1 MNTSSSKCKLLL
13 FVLIALLLSGLLT
26 KQSRGQERRA
36 PGGGRRAVVVDERLA
51 VLRATPELSG
61 QLLRRL
67 GRGRLVAIT
76 RERRSRDGV
85 LFYQVNVTRRTRG
98 WIQRD
103 AVVSMRPGDDG
114 RLLRLVSA
122 SEDFDRIAR
131 ARIFLDSFPRSRLR
145 PAVLLL
151 YGDEAEQAAAKLALD
166 AARRLN
172 KKEMTANGAPIFSYY
187 LNYNGLDRYRKQGIT
202 FTFDEATRRFHYNGA
217 AWREIIRR
225 HPKSN
230 EAALA
235 RQRLEIIATDH

>member
-1 MNTSSSKCKLLL
+1 MNTSSSQCKLLL
-13 FVLIALLLSGLLT
+13 LILITLLLCGLLT
-26 KQSRGQERRA
+26 KQSRGQPRRA

-51 VLRATPELSG
+51 VLRGTPELSG
-61 QLLRRL
+61 ELLRRL

-98 WIQRD
+98 WIQRE
-103 AVVSMRPGDDG
+103 AVISMRPGDDE

-131 ARIFLDSFPRSRLR
+131 ARIFLETFPRSRLR

-166 AARRLN
+166 AARRLDKN
-172 KKEMTANGAPIFSYY
+172 EMKANGAPIFSYY

-202 FTFDEATRRFHYNGA
+202 FTFDAATQRFHYDGA

-235 RQRLEIIATDH
+235 RHRLETIVINR

>member
-13 FVLIALLLSGLLT
+13 LVLIALLLSALLT

-98 WIQRD
+98 WIQCD

-166 AARRLN
+166 AVRRLN